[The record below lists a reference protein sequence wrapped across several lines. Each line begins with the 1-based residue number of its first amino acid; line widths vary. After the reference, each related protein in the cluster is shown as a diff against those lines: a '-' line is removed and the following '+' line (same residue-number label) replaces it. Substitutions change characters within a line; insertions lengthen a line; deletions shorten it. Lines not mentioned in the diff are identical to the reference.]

1 MKHIVGIACLVA
13 LSLLPGVAMAQEPE
27 PSLEN
32 VSYWMSRKLAL
43 SQDVLAGLALKD
55 YDKIVKAAGTMDRL
69 NSIEK
74 FVRGQNAEYRAQ
86 LDLFRY
92 ANKALIRNAD
102 QENLDGATL
111 AYNQLV
117 LSCVNCHKVVR
128 DGMGK

>member
-1 MKHIVGIACLVA
+1 MKRLLAVICLLSVTLACGAA
-13 LSLLPGVAMAQEPE
+13 LAEEPE

-32 VSYWMSRKLAL
+32 VSYWMSRKLTL

-55 YDKIVKAAGTMDRL
+55 FDKIVKAAGQMDRL

-111 AYNQLV
+111 AFNQLT

-128 DGMGK
+128 DGK